1 MRIARVETGS
11 MTPQYP
17 QIGDIWEWYGYYV
30 LFLGHEEIWAGQD
43 DEDAQRYTGLE
54 LESGNISSWVVT
66 PDHLRHGSWT
76 KVA

>member
-1 MRIARVETGS
+1 

-30 LFLGHEEIWAGQD
+30 LFLDYEDLIAGLD
-43 DEDAQRYTGLE
+43 DKDAQRYTGLE
-54 LESGNISSWVVT
+54 LKSGSIRSWVVA
-66 PDHLRHGSWT
+66 PDHLGYGSWT